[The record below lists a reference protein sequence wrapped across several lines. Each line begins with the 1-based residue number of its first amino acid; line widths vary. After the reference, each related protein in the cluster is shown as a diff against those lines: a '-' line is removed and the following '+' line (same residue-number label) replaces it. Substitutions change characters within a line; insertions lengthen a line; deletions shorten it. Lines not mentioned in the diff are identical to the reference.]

1 MLATIPKGRRRAMHN
16 LSQFRPNPEPIYPR
30 PTLENIREGPN
41 VVYCDLKWRSEDGG
55 SQVEFYDLAVTMTG
69 NMCGVENC
77 GGWWIRG
84 VIPSYEA
91 FNGCC
96 RCLDRNP
103 NWTPAKAGAET
114 YSRIGERLIR
124 QLGVR
129 VNPGDSPRPGDGAIA
144 ERNEAGEATRGI
156 ARALGVSPQRVR
168 RRLRSMR
175 RKQRPS
181 LLTLNPNLPEAI

>member
-1 MLATIPKGRRRAMHN
+1 MHT
-16 LSQFRPNPEPIYPR
+16 LTQFSKTPDPIYPR
-30 PTLENIREGPN
+30 PTLENVREKPG
-41 VVYCDLKWRSEDGG
+41 VVLCDLKWKSETG
-55 SQVEFYDLAVTMTG
+55 STDVAFYDLEVVMTG
-69 NMCGVENC
+69 LMCGVPNC

-84 VIPSYEA
+84 TVPNYEA
-91 FNGCC
+91 IHGCC

-103 NWTPAKAGAET
+103 TWQPAEAGAET

-129 VNPGDSPRPGDGAIA
+129 VNPGDSPRPGDGAIV
-144 ERNEAGEATRGI
+144 ERKEAGEPTRGI